1 MEEKIPLIKRL
12 DTYIFTQLD
21 EFRKTPGHAKILDF
35 YGSLEDESQKVF
47 KWVLLVSTFLIPF
60 TLVVVM
66 WWQNSTIES
75 ELNSRIALVER
86 MQQIITQ
93 NSEVGGLSSS
103 IAAPTAFTSQDELN
117 GRLSS
122 ALSSI
127 GVDLSKIR
135 INGFTS
141 DVISPLLTRSEAD
154 FKFDGVSTEQLM
166 GLLTTLLQRE
176 RFRISA
182 VQIKRNNET
191 NLLEG
196 SFHGVHFGETQ
207 LADEE

>member
-21 EFRKTPGHAKILDF
+21 EFRKTPGHAKIIDF

-47 KWVLLVSTFLIPF
+47 KWLLLASTFIIPFLLVAVI
-60 TLVVVM
+60 
-66 WWQNSTIES
+66 WWQNSAIEN
-75 ELNSRIALVER
+75 ELNMRIALVER

-103 IAAPTAFTSQDELN
+103 IAAPTAFTSQDELS

-122 ALSSI
+122 TISSVGLDI
-127 GVDLSKIR
+127 SKIR

-141 DVISPLLTRSEAD
+141 EVVSPLLTRSEAD
-154 FKFDGVSTEQLM
+154 FKFDGVSTDQLM
-166 GLLTTLLQRE
+166 GLLTALLQRE

-182 VQIKRNNET
+182 VQINRNNEA